1 VKINDAREFGRV
13 AVVMG
18 GESAEREVS
27 LDSGRNVL
35 AALRARGVDAHA
47 VDGIPALLDALRA
60 GHYARVFNI
69 LHGQHGGGEDG
80 VLQGALDSLHVP
92 YTGSGVLGS
101 ALSMDKVRTKQVWI
115 AQGLPTPRF
124 VALRKGRTHLHA
136 AAALA
141 PFRPADTFPHFAG
154 EGTAGRSVA
163 GGGRNSN
170 GVDVHAAAAKIG
182 LPVIVKP
189 ACEGS
194 SVGVTRVHRE
204 EDLAAA
210 AELAAR
216 YPGDLLVEELIEGDE
231 LTVAVLGRE
240 ALPSIRIVP
249 KGAFYDYH
257 AKYVAE
263 DTQYLCPGLDGAAE
277 AELRALALA
286 AFDAVGCAGWGRVD
300 VMRDHE
306 GRNFLLE
313 VNTAPGMTSHSL
325 VPKAAGTVGIDFET
339 LCWRVLET
347 SFDREMEAGNREPV
361 AGNARAGSSGYRLPA
376 TGSRDPGRSTP

>member
-1 VKINDAREFGRV
+1 MAASPNPRISDPAVFGRV

-18 GESAEREVS
+18 GQSAEREVS

-35 AALRARGVDAHA
+35 AALRAKGVDAHA

-69 LHGQHGGGEDG
+69 LHGQDGGGEDG
-80 VLQGALDSLHVP
+80 VLQGALESLHVP

-101 ALSMDKVRTKQVWI
+101 ALSMDKARTKQVWI
-115 AQGLPTPRF
+115 AEGLPTPRF
-124 VALRKGRTHLHA
+124 VALRER
-136 AAALA
+136 
-141 PFRPADTFPHFAG
+141 
-154 EGTAGRSVA
+154 
-163 GGGRNSN
+163 GGRRS
-170 GVDVHAAAAKIG
+170 DVHAAAAKLG

-194 SVGVTRVHRE
+194 SVGVSRVFRE
-204 EDLAAA
+204 ADLDAA

-216 YPGDLLVEELIEGDE
+216 YAGDLLVEEMIVGDE
-231 LTVAVLGRE
+231 LTGAILGGE

-263 DTQYLCPGLDGAAE
+263 DTQYICPGLDGDAE
-277 AELRALALA
+277 AEIRALSLA
-286 AFDAVGCAGWGRVD
+286 AFDAAGCTGWGRVD
-300 VMRDHE
+300 VMRDRQ
-306 GRNFLLE
+306 GRNYLLE

-325 VPKAAGTVGIDFET
+325 VPKAAGTIGIGFED
-339 LCWRVLET
+339 LCWRILET
-347 SFDREMEAGNREPV
+347 SFERDAGVVKR
-361 AGNARAGSSGYRLPA
+361 ASSRAGA
-376 TGSRDPGRSTP
+376 GRSDSPSPIADSGGQGAA